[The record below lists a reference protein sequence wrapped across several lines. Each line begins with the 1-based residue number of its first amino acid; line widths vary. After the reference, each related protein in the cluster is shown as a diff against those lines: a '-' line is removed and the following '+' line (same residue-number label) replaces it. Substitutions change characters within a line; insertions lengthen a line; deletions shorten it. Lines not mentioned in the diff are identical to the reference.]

1 MYSAACWRWG
11 GLGHLGGTI
20 AGYAPGTE
28 EFVWSLS
35 ASGFVFLIVFLH
47 TLRITRGNDRSV
59 TVVSA
64 VATVAWIGL
73 ALAFGA
79 AVGDVADVRVL
90 VHAGLSLA
98 LLLTMLAGLR
108 RASTLSRAQEALR
121 G

>member
-1 MYSAACWRWG
+1 M
-11 GLGHLGGTI
+11 
-20 AGYAPGTE
+20 
-28 EFVWSLS
+28 FVWSLS